1 MRFAPLVILMVGVV
15 VLAAVF
21 ATQFASEPRQDVLVG
36 RDGWLFAGWE
46 RLADEEPGQVR
57 KAEDLVAAVDQRIA
71 ASGGRL
77 VVVLMPNKER
87 IALDHVPDGRQQDFA
102 RSGAYDEIVQALV
115 GRGLKVVDTKPLHQ
129 RLYAQGHAYQP
140 RDAHWTGYGAE
151 AAAEAIAPAVLSMG
165 PLPGSPGSGETIS
178 AWTHVR
184 RYADLV
190 EIQRRHGVT
199 TTPPDDFL
207 IRAYATPPNGPFAV
221 VVVGN
226 SFADRQYGLPQ
237 ALSHALDRPVQHL
250 ISYGAPGAWQA
261 MADFLRADP
270 ATRPKRVVWVLG
282 EDCFTDRDAPKVVE
296 ALLHR
301 KS

>member
-1 MRFAPLVILMVGVV
+1 MRLAPLVILVAGVV

-21 ATQFASEPRQDVLVG
+21 ASQFAAEPRQDVLVG

-46 RLADEEPGQVR
+46 RLADEAPGQVR

-71 ASGGRL
+71 ASGGRM
-77 VVVLMPNKER
+77 VVVVMPNKER
-87 IALDHVPDGRQQDFA
+87 IALDHVPAGRQQAYA
-102 RSGAYDEIVQALV
+102 RSGAYDEIVQALAR
-115 GRGLKVVDTKPLHQ
+115 RGLKVVDTKPLHQ
-129 RLYAQGHAYQP
+129 RLYAQGHAFQP

-151 AAAEAIAPAVLSMG
+151 AAAQAIAPAVLAMG
-165 PLPGSPGSGETIS
+165 PLPGAPGTGEAVS

-190 EIQRRHGVT
+190 EIQRRQGVT
-199 TTPPDDFL
+199 STPQDDFL
-207 IRAYATPPNGPFAV
+207 IRAYTTPPKGPFAV
-221 VVVGN
+221 AVVGN

-237 ALSHALDRPVQHL
+237 ALSHALDRPVQHV

-261 MADFLRADP
+261 MADYLRTDP
-270 ATRPKRVVWVLG
+270 ASRPRRVVWVLG

-296 ALLHR
+296 ELLR
-301 KS
+301 AK